1 MFKASDEGEYLHYLF
16 GAIGEVLLN
25 LLIGELKYLQSVRV
39 GCLRRLSL
47 REVVDDP
54 LVRECLLDVLV
65 GEVHYQVAIRVGLPP
80 DTIVKDDFLLA

>member
-1 MFKASDEGEYLHYLF
+1 
-16 GAIGEVLLN
+16 VLLN

-39 GCLRRLSL
+39 GRLRRLSL